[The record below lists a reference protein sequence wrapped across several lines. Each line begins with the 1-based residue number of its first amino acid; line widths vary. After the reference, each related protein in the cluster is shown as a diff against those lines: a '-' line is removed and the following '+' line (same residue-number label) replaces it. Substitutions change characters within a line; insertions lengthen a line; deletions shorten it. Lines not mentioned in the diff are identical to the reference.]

1 MTGFLWGE
9 DADAFFEA
17 GTSES
22 FSEKGKK
29 KTARTQV
36 GTDQDSPLTVTQL
49 NTWIKRTLEKNIST
63 IWIEGEI
70 GSLTRSNAGHIYL
83 TLKDS
88 ESQIACVVWRST
100 LERIDVEL
108 SEGMAVLVQGRL
120 DVYPPRGNYQLV
132 IQRVEQQGL
141 GALQAA
147 FKRLFQ
153 RLAKEGL
160 FAQERK
166 KSLPAF
172 PLRIGFVTSPAGAAI
187 HDFNQVLKRRWPLA
201 SVLIIPA
208 RVQGDGAAEDIV
220 RGIEIAAKIR
230 PQLDVLVVGR
240 GGGSQE
246 DLWCFNEEIVVRAIA
261 NSPLPTISAVGH
273 EIDVTLSD
281 LAADVR
287 ALTPSEAAEVVAPH
301 REELLEQLEHQRS
314 RLNALMQVHL
324 QQRESRL
331 FTLVSRPIIQEPER
345 LFESVEQH
353 LDQSG
358 MDLERAITSIL
369 DQWDEKL
376 RRSAEL
382 LEALSPL
389 RTLARGY
396 SITSDHDSGRL
407 ISQVGS
413 AKIGSTIITELA
425 DGKLISQVQTIS
437 RKRPE

>member
-1 MTGFLWGE
+1 
-9 DADAFFEA
+9 
-17 GTSES
+17 
-22 FSEKGKK
+22 
-29 KTARTQV
+29 
-36 GTDQDSPLTVTQL
+36 
-49 NTWIKRTLEKNIST
+49 
-63 IWIEGEI
+63 
-70 GSLTRSNAGHIYL
+70 
-83 TLKDS
+83 
-88 ESQIACVVWRST
+88 
-100 LERIDVEL
+100 
-108 SEGMAVLVQGRL
+108 
-120 DVYPPRGNYQLV
+120 
-132 IQRVEQQGL
+132 
-141 GALQAA
+141 
-147 FKRLFQ
+147 
-153 RLAKEGL
+153 
-160 FAQERK
+160 
-166 KSLPAF
+166 
-172 PLRIGFVTSPAGAAI
+172 
-187 HDFNQVLKRRWPLA
+187 
-201 SVLIIPA
+201 
-208 RVQGDGAAEDIV
+208 
-220 RGIEIAAKIR
+220 
-230 PQLDVLVVGR
+230 
-240 GGGSQE
+240 
-246 DLWCFNEEIVVRAIA
+246 LWCFNEEIVVRAIA

-301 REELLEQLEHQRS
+301 REELLEQLEYQRS

-396 SITSDHDSGRL
+396 SITLDRDSGRL